1 MTESTMQ
8 RVSLALMVSAVCAA
22 LAPGQ
27 GLAQQRHQGQWPAHA
42 GTAPTSFNANG
53 YAQPFGA
60 SSSIGMSGVSVTVS
74 PQGGVGVN
82 IVNLGASQSFTG
94 FGRGYFPPGLSA
106 GLAGVPGFSGGS
118 LFNAQGMSGMNV
130 QVGGGGSGSGG
141 VSVNI
146 ANVALNNNFFFGGS
160 LARGHY
166 QPRVHARRTRPS
178 QPDSG
183 GGGDSGGS
191 GGGGDS
197 GGDGGG
203 GY

>member
-1 MTESTMQ
+1 M
-8 RVSLALMVSAVCAA
+8 A
-22 LAPGQ
+22 
-27 GLAQQRHQGQWPAHA
+27 
-42 GTAPTSFNANG
+42 
-53 YAQPFGA
+53 
-60 SSSIGMSGVSVTVS
+60 GVSVTVA

-94 FGRGYFPPGLSA
+94 FGRGYVPPGLSA

-166 QPRVHARRTRPS
+166 QPRVHARRPRPP
-178 QPDSG
+178 QPDGGNGGDG
-183 GGGDSGGS
+183 GGGGS
-191 GGGGDS
+191 GGDS